1 MSYNY
6 PRFRTSFY
14 DLATFDGPRVGETI
28 PDFELTTIDG
38 APVRLADLLD
48 RPLVLETG
56 SVTCPMYAKGV
67 TAMQELAA
75 RHPEVRFA
83 VLYVREAHPGGRV
96 GPHQT
101 VAEKQLR
108 AASLADV
115 HDDHRLVLVDDLDG
129 TAHRSLGL
137 LPDSVYVVG
146 TDGRVRFRGDWADPA
161 AVEAALSGGDHA
173 ANLPEHFPPAR
184 PAPPL
189 AIRTLLVGGLTAVWD
204 FLVGLPGLV
213 RLHRTADQTY
223 ERQGPSNP
231 RHPTR
236 SA

>member
-6 PRFRTSFY
+6 SRFRTSFY
-14 DLATFDGPRVGETI
+14 DLATFDGPRVGEAM

-38 APVRLADLLD
+38 SPIRLSELLD

-67 TAMQELAA
+67 EAMQELAA

-96 GPHQT
+96 GPHQS
-101 VAEKQLR
+101 VSEKRLR

-137 LPDSVYVVG
+137 LPDSVYIVG
-146 TDGRVRFRGDWADPA
+146 TDGQVRFRGDWADPA
-161 AVEAALSGGDHA
+161 AVETVLAARDA
-173 ANLPEHFPPAR
+173 AIDLPEHFPPAK

-189 AIRTLLVGGLTAVWD
+189 AIRTLLVGGLAAVWD
-204 FLVGLPGLV
+204 FLVGLPGLI
-213 RLHRTADQTY
+213 RLHRTADQAY
-223 ERQGPSNP
+223 ERHEPSTG
-231 RHPTR
+231 RQRTE
-236 SA
+236 SV